1 MKCVMLNGEHLNN
14 WNIDSIIS
22 SILTELNIDS
32 TEKHICDKKIE
43 YVLMKG
49 EMAIS
54 ISYTLDK
61 AYDFMVVD
69 ANSEKI
75 VYSNTE
81 FGVEPLELRELIN
94 RNVVKTKWI

>member
-1 MKCVMLNGEHLNN
+1 
-14 WNIDSIIS
+14 
-22 SILTELNIDS
+22 
-32 TEKHICDKKIE
+32 
-43 YVLMKG
+43 MKG

-94 RNVVKTKWI
+94 RDVVKTKWI

>member
-1 MKCVMLNGEHLNN
+1 MLNGEHLNN
-14 WNIDSIIS
+14 WIRNIDSIIS

-94 RNVVKTKWI
+94 RDVVKTKWI

>member
-1 MKCVMLNGEHLNN
+1 MLNGEHLNN
-14 WNIDSIIS
+14 WIRNIDSIIS

-49 EMAIS
+49 KMAIS

-69 ANSEKI
+69 DNSEKI

-94 RNVVKTKWI
+94 RDVVKTKWI

>member
-1 MKCVMLNGEHLNN
+1 MLNGEHLNN